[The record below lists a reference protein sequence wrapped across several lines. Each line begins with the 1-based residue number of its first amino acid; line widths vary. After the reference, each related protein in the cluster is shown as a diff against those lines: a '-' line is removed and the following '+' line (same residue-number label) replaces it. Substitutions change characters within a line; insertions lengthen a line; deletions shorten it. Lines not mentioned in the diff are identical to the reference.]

1 MERIIADIE
10 RKKADRKKQAEVCR
24 KYREIISKAQKGKR

>member
-10 RKKADRKKQAEVCR
+10 RKKADRKKQAKVCR
-24 KYREIISKAQKGKR
+24 TYREIISKAKREKR